1 MKLGSEL
8 STTQQG
14 KNTSAYLG
22 KHLERILKD
31 AQQVSVRRR
40 EKFVLCKQLAPWSWS
55 LSRASV
61 AVVAVVVVIDVS

>member
-1 MKLGSEL
+1 MLFRRGVKSYISKAALALQEGV
-8 STTQQG
+8 
-14 KNTSAYLG
+14 
-22 KHLERILKD
+22 LKC
-31 AQQVSVRRR
+31 